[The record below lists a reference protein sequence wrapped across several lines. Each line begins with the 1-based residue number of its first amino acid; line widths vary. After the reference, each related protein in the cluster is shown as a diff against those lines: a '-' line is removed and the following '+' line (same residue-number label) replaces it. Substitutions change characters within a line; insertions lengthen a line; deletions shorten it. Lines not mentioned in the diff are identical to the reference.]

1 MLLLKYVVFH
11 SKKWRFSKE
20 QEASGLLI
28 GSNTP
33 LSGIAILAAIF
44 WRYKMNEIINKFLLA
59 GDKFTAE
66 MHLRQLE
73 FTNSVSGP
81 FSKNKDRRLK
91 LKETG
96 DSRYIYQN
104 KLDKDYFQ
112 HDMAYEDFKDLSW
125 RTAVDKACGKAFN
138 LASMFHNFFLIKSLF
153 VVLKVKSCQA
163 SK

>member
-73 FTNSVSGP
+73 FTNSVCGP

-138 LASMFHNFFLIKSLF
+138 LASMFHNFFFDKKSF
-153 VVLKVKSCQA
+153 RSVKSETMSSQ
-163 SK
+163 